1 MRHKHDQNLSHREIH
16 RMSRS
21 ISVLT
26 LSMSILV
33 CGLAQAKETP
43 GLAETKPAEGVAV
56 KSDHGWMVPYTF
68 TIPGTEVKV
77 DMVPIPGGT
86 FTLGSPAAEEGRKPD
101 EGPQIKVEVAPFWMG
116 KYEVNWAQYKP
127 YMEMYEV
134 FKNFETQNKRPITDA
149 NKADAITAP
158 TRLYDST
165 FTFEKGE
172 NPQQPAVTMT
182 QYAAKQYTKWL
193 SLMLGQSFRLPT
205 EAEWEYACRAGKTT
219 PYSFGNN
226 AGQLGDY
233 AWFFDNSDEVTHPV
247 GQKKPNPW
255 GLYDMHGNVAEWVLD
270 QYFESGYKSPKS
282 QPVKAADAVAWPTV
296 LFPRVVRGGSWDSDP
311 EDCRCA
317 SRLPSHDIEWKTFD
331 PNLPLSPWWY
341 TNDPARGVGFRL
353 VRQLGP
359 LSDKDRERMWE
370 ADVDD
375 IRDAVGDRLK
385 EGRGVM
391 GVVDPTLPKD
401 AEQLKPQAR

>member
-1 MRHKHDQNLSHREIH
+1 MN
-16 RMSRS
+16 RS
-21 ISVLT
+21 IHALVMTASLFAFGLTASV
-26 LSMSILV
+26 
-33 CGLAQAKETP
+33 AKETP
-43 GLAETKPAEGVAV
+43 GLSATKPADGPAV
-56 KSDHGWMVPYTF
+56 KTDRGWMTPYTF

-77 DMVPIPGGT
+77 EMMPIPGGVL
-86 FTLGSPAAEEGRKPD
+86 TLGSADSEEGRKED
-101 EGPQIKVEVAPFWMG
+101 EGPQIKVQVEPFWMG
-116 KYEVNWAQYKP
+116 KHEISWAQYKP

-134 FKNFETQNKRPITDA
+134 FKNFETQDKRPITDA

-158 TRLYDST
+158 TRLYDPS

-205 EAEWEYACRAGKTT
+205 EAEWEHACRGGKTT
-219 PYSFGNN
+219 AYSFGND
-226 AGQLGDY
+226 ADQLGDY
-233 AWFFDNSDEVTHPV
+233 AWYFDNSDEVTHPV

-270 QYFESGYKSPKS
+270 QYFETGYKQPKAE
-282 QPVKAADAVAWPTV
+282 PVQAFEAVAWPTV

-317 SRLPSHDIEWKTFD
+317 SRMPSHDIDWKTFD

-353 VRQLGP
+353 VRQLAP
-359 LSDKDRERMWE
+359 LTEQDRQRMWE

-391 GVVDPTLPKD
+391 GVVDPQLPAD
-401 AEQLKPQAR
+401 AEALKSQAN